1 MFKIALGIFLSTLP
15 CAAQFSSAIQGT
27 ITDSSNAAIP
37 EAKVTLKNVDTGIV
51 REALTSPEGLYR
63 ISSLGPG
70 TYTLTV
76 EKQGFASAERSSVVL
91 GVSQTSRLDVS
102 LTVGA
107 LTEHV
112 DVAATIGLLETEQ
125 GRVSGHVTETQ
136 IKELPIN
143 GRNVL
148 NLIAIQPGVVGRGL
162 SAGLYSGG
170 GSDSSSGETQP
181 SVFANGQRFEGNN
194 YTLDDT
200 NTNGEA
206 RNGVTNI
213 VPNSEAVEEVRIT
226 ANNFSAVDG
235 RNPGAQVQMLTKAG
249 TNQFHGVG
257 AYYFVNNTL
266 ASRGIFDPAQLPSIR
281 KHLYDGAIGGPIIK
295 NRTFFFF
302 SYEGLRQ
309 GGARTSSAVVE
320 TPQFRNWVIQTR
332 PNSIAAQLLKDYAPV
347 GDPTSNLRDL
357 GTPQPGVNK
366 FSSTPDGI
374 PDVGTVF
381 YTPNAFRNATSSRSA
396 WTMNY
401 APARTASMAATSAP

>member
-249 TNQFHGVG
+249 TNQF
-257 AYYFVNNTL
+257 
-266 ASRGIFDPAQLPSIR
+266 R

-332 PNSIAAQLLKDYAPV
+332 PNSSAAQLLKDYAPV